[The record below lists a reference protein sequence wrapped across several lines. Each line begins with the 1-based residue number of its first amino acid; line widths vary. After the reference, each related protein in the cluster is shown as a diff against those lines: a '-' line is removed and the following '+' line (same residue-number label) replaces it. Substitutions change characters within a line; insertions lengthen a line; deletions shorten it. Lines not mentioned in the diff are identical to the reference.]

1 MAANGQYDSSHYQH
15 STKCLKTY
23 LYFTVKLRANQALHK
38 LDLKVI
44 PPLFSTELNI
54 NMGLIKLILANQLR
68 QSWKLTRCVCLKR
81 C

>member
-23 LYFTVKLRANQALHK
+23 LYFTVKLRANQALHT

-54 NMGLIKLILANQLR
+54 NMGLIKLIAELHAR
-68 QSWKLTRCVCLKR
+68 AKR
-81 C
+81 VRGRSPIAK